1 MNKYYSRKN
10 TVDGICFDSQREA
23 QRYCELA
30 LLQRAGKITNLERQ
44 KTYELIPA
52 QYETYPRLGKNGQK
66 LKDGRRC
73 IEKAV
78 TYVADFV
85 YLQGGQLIVEDAKGV
100 RTPEYVIKRKL
111 MLYVHGIKVTES

>member
-1 MNKYYSRKN
+1 MNKYHSRKI

-23 QRYCELA
+23 QRYCELV

-85 YLQGGQLIVEDAKGV
+85 YLQDGQLIVEDAKGV
-100 RTPEYVIKRKL
+100 KTPEYVIKRKL
-111 MLYVHGIKVTES
+111 MLYIRGIKITEI

>member
-1 MNKYYSRKN
+1 MNKYHSRKI

-23 QRYCELA
+23 QRYCELV

-44 KTYELIPA
+44 KPYKLIPA

-85 YLQGGQLIVEDAKGV
+85 YLQDGQLIVEDAKGV
-100 RTPEYVIKRKL
+100 KTPEYVIKRKL
-111 MLYVHGIKVTES
+111 MLYIRGIKITEI